1 MVARREYTVLSR
13 NYFARRAATL
23 LKFAQTVKDPILS
36 AVLVEKASDLKEQAD
51 EIPLP
56 PDLNPKAP
64 DIEDSVQ

>member
-1 MVARREYTVLSR
+1 MLSR
-13 NYFARRAATL
+13 NYFARQAATL
-23 LKFAQTVKDPILS
+23 LKFAQIVKDPILS
-36 AVLVEKASDLKEQAD
+36 ALLVEKATDLKEQAD

>member
-1 MVARREYTVLSR
+1 VLSR
-13 NYFARRAATL
+13 NYFARQAATL

-36 AVLVEKASDLKEQAD
+36 AVLVEKATDLKEQAD

>member
-1 MVARREYTVLSR
+1 MKRHAL
-13 NYFARRAATL
+13 AAFCT
-23 LKFAQTVKDPILS
+23 
-36 AVLVEKASDLKEQAD
+36 DLKEQAD

>member
-1 MVARREYTVLSR
+1 MLSR
-13 NYFARRAATL
+13 NYFALQAATL

-36 AVLVEKASDLKEQAD
+36 AVLVEKATDLKEQAD

>member
-1 MVARREYTVLSR
+1 MLSR
-13 NYFARRAATL
+13 NYFARQAATL

-36 AVLVEKASDLKEQAD
+36 AVLVEKATDLKEQAD

>member
-1 MVARREYTVLSR
+1 VLSR
-13 NYFARRAATL
+13 NYFARQAATL
-23 LKFAQTVKDPILS
+23 LKFARTVKDPILS
-36 AVLVEKASDLKEQAD
+36 AVLVEKATDLKEQAD